1 MVEWVVGRAR
11 YRFPVERTPKMDDAA
26 LTIRQYV
33 AALSRIIRGF
43 FLDSIK
49 TKVAGATTVASV

>member
-1 MVEWVVGRAR
+1 MLDISSPMNEH
-11 YRFPVERTPKMDDAA
+11 FKMDDAA

-43 FLDSIK
+43 FLESIK